1 MTRKIVIDVTVAII
15 AVLIV
20 LAIVGSPTGTRGP
33 TSPTG
38 KPSPTSPTGKRS
50 PSGHSRWYA
59 GQGVIVNTVETANR
73 VPVNLLGPGSEGPF
87 DGAPYAA
94 PATQPDMSGYS
105 LSCTIKFPSITWSV
119 YSDRSFYGATGSA
132 ANLCAMLR
140 SE

>member
-20 LAIVGSPTGTRGP
+20 LAIVGSPTG
-33 TSPTG
+33 
-38 KPSPTSPTGKRS
+38 KPSH
-50 PSGHSRWYA
+50 SGYSRWYA

-73 VPVNLLGPGSEGPF
+73 VPVNLLGPGGGPS
-87 DGAPYAA
+87 DGAPWAA
-94 PATQPDMSGYS
+94 PATRPDMSGYS
-105 LSCTIKFPSITWSV
+105 LSCTVRFPSITWRV
-119 YSDRSFYGATGSA
+119 YSDPSFLSFYSATRSA